1 MRRFWLRPL
10 SALQPLA
17 TRLFPP
23 APPCTCDFSGDPDEL
38 CGACHA
44 LDEAFEASR
53 VRTGP
58 FLRCRFIDVLPDE
71 PA

>member
-10 SALQPLA
+10 SALQQLA
-17 TRLFPP
+17 DRLFRL
-23 APPCTCDFSGDPDEL
+23 APPCTCDFSRDLIDA

-44 LDEAFEASR
+44 LDEAFEASK

-58 FLRCRFIDVLPDE
+58 LLRCRFIDVLPDE
-71 PA
+71 PS